1 MKVECLKENL
11 VESISVVEK
20 AVGKNLNLPVLGCIL
35 IEAKESKLKL
45 KATNLDLGVEI
56 NISAKII
63 KEGMVAVS
71 GSVFYNVINS
81 IYSGDSIVLTTESD
95 NLLITTPASKTLV
108 KSVPFEDFP
117 LLPKVES
124 KNSFAVS
131 VEDFVKGL
139 NSVWFSSSHSQ
150 IKPEL
155 ASVYISINNK
165 KIIFAATDSF
175 RLSEKTLNNKKVPD
189 FDPLLIPIVNI
200 PEIVKVLEYISSGE
214 IIITFTENQ
223 ISFGTDNV
231 YITSRLISGIYPDY
245 RQIIP
250 KKATTKIIILKQ
262 DLINSLKKINIFS
275 DKFNQVGFHVSAK
288 QKKCT
293 LTSSN
298 QDVGETTEELQAAV
312 EGEDLDINFNH
323 RYITDALQTITSD
336 SISLSFGGFGK
347 PMVMEGVSDQS
358 YLYLVMPMNK

>member
-20 AVGKNLNLPVLGCIL
+20 SVGKNLNLPVLGCIL
-35 IEAKESKLKL
+35 IEAKGSNLKL

-63 KEGMVAVS
+63 KEGTVAVS

-81 IYSGDSIVLTTESD
+81 IYSGNSILLTTESD
-95 NLLITTPASKTLV
+95 NLLITTPTSKTLV
-108 KSVPFEDFP
+108 KSIPFEDFP

-124 KNSFAVS
+124 KNSFTIPS
-131 VEDFVKGL
+131 EDFVKGL
-139 NSVWFSSSHSQ
+139 NSVWFSSSHSS

-165 KIIFAATDSF
+165 KITFAATDSF
-175 RLSEKTLNNKKVPD
+175 RLSEKTLINKKVPD
-189 FDPLLIPIVNI
+189 FDPLLIPITNI
-200 PEIVKVLEYISSGE
+200 PQIIKVLEYLGSGE
-214 IIITFTENQ
+214 ITVTFTANQ

-231 YITSRLISGIYPDY
+231 YITSRLIDGVYPDY

-293 LTSSN
+293 LTSSS

-336 SISLSFGGFGK
+336 SISLSFGGLGK